1 MIRNQ
6 KMPHSKAIDK
16 SKVISDFKTHDT
28 DTGSCDVQVALLSAR
43 INHLTEHLRANRKD
57 FHTRRGL
64 IAMTSRRR
72 KLLNYLKKNDLNK
85 YNELLQRLNLRK

>member
-1 MIRNQ
+1 
-6 KMPHSKAIDK
+6 MPHSKAIDK

-28 DTGSCDVQVALLSAR
+28 DTGSCEVQIALLSAR

-72 KLLNYLKKNDLNK
+72 KLLNYLKKNDLKK
-85 YNELLQRLNLRK
+85 YNELLQQLNLRK

>member
-1 MIRNQ
+1 
-6 KMPHSKAIDK
+6 MPHSKAIDK

-28 DTGSCDVQVALLSAR
+28 DTGSCDVQIALLSAR

-85 YNELLQRLNLRK
+85 YN

>member
-1 MIRNQ
+1 
-6 KMPHSKAIDK
+6 
-16 SKVISDFKTHDT
+16 
-28 DTGSCDVQVALLSAR
+28 
-43 INHLTEHLRANRKD
+43 
-57 FHTRRGL
+57 TRRGL

>member
-1 MIRNQ
+1 
-6 KMPHSKAIDK
+6 MPHSKAIDK

-28 DTGSCDVQVALLSAR
+28 DTGSCEVQIALLSAR

-72 KLLNYLKKNDLNK
+72 KLLNYLKKNDLKK

>member
-1 MIRNQ
+1 
-6 KMPHSKAIDK
+6 MPHSKAIDK

-28 DTGSCDVQVALLSAR
+28 DTGSCDVQIALLSAR

-85 YNELLQRLNLRK
+85 YNELLQQLNLRK

>member
-1 MIRNQ
+1 
-6 KMPHSKAIDK
+6 MPHSKAIDK

-28 DTGSCDVQVALLSAR
+28 DTGSCDVQIALLSAR

-85 YNELLQRLNLRK
+85 LSLIHI

>member
-1 MIRNQ
+1 
-6 KMPHSKAIDK
+6 MPHSKAIDK

>member
-1 MIRNQ
+1 
-6 KMPHSKAIDK
+6 MPHSKAIDK

-28 DTGSCDVQVALLSAR
+28 DTGSCDVQIALLSAR

-85 YNELLQRLNLRK
+85 YNELLQQLNLRN

>member
-1 MIRNQ
+1 MS
-6 KMPHSKAIDK
+6 HSKAIDK

-28 DTGSCDVQVALLSAR
+28 DTGSCDVQIALLSAR

-85 YNELLQRLNLRK
+85 YNELLQQLNLRK

>member
-1 MIRNQ
+1 
-6 KMPHSKAIDK
+6 MPHSKAIDK

-28 DTGSCDVQVALLSAR
+28 DTGSCDVQIALLSAR

-64 IAMTSRRR
+64 IAMTNRRR

>member
-28 DTGSCDVQVALLSAR
+28 DTGSCEVQIALLSAR

-72 KLLNYLKKNDLNK
+72 KLLNYLKKNDLKK
-85 YNELLQRLNLRK
+85 YNELLQQLNLRK